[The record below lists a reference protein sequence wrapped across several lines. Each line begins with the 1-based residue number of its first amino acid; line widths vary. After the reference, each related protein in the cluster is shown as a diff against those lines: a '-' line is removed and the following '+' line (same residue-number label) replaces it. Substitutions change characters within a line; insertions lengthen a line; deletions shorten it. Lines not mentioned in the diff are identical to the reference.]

1 MKDQVDTLNKKNI
14 SSVYVNSSLPRNE
27 YYNILNNI
35 LENKYK
41 IIYIS
46 PERLEISNF
55 IEILKKIQISLI
67 IIDEAH
73 CVSQWGHNFRKSY
86 LNISNVISCFSFRP
100 IIAAFTATA
109 TEEVKFDIINILK
122 LKNPYIIKTGFNR
135 KNLSF
140 NVLFPSNKK
149 KFIINY
155 LNNNKKNSG
164 IIYCITR
171 KEVEILYYF
180 LKSLSF
186 NVTKY
191 HGGMS
196 EKERYKNQNNFL
208 LNKTSI
214 MVATNAF
221 GMGIDKP
228 NIRYVIHNNMPK
240 DLESYYQ
247 EAGRAGRDGLNS
259 ECYLLYSKKDIILN
273 NYLIKKNSKF
283 SNKYNE
289 YLKLNKMIEFCNTTK
304 CLRKYILEYFGETT
318 KFSNCNN
325 CSNCKKS
332 PFDNKFLRM

>member
-14 SSVYVNSSLPRNE
+14 PSVHINSTLSRTE
-27 YYNILNNI
+27 YYNILNKI

-41 IIYIS
+41 IIYIA
-46 PERLEISNF
+46 PERLEVSNF
-55 IEILKKIQISLI
+55 IEILKKINISLL

-73 CVSQWGHNFRKSY
+73 CISQWGHNFRKSY
-86 LNISNVISCFSFRP
+86 LNISNIISFLRFRP

-109 TEEVKFDIINILK
+109 TEQVTQDILNILK
-122 LKNPYIIKTGFNR
+122 LQNPYILKTGFNR

-140 NVLFPSNKK
+140 NVLFLSNKK
-149 KFIINY
+149 NFIVNYIN
-155 LNNNKKNSG
+155 NHKNNSG
-164 IIYCITR
+164 IIYCLTR
-171 KEVEILYYF
+171 KETDIMFFY

-196 EKERYKNQNNFL
+196 EKERNKNQNNFI
-208 LNKTSI
+208 LNKNSI
-214 MVATNAF
+214 MIATNAF

-247 EAGRAGRDGLNS
+247 EAGRAGRDGLSS

-273 NYLIKKNSKF
+273 NYLIKKNSNS
-283 SNKYNE
+283 SNTYNE
-289 YLKLNKMIEFCNTTK
+289 YVKLNKMIEYCNTSK
-304 CLRKYILEYFGETT
+304 CLRKYILEYFGEQPNFT
-318 KFSNCNN
+318 NCNN
-325 CSNCKKS
+325 CSNCKKLLKKRPNS
-332 PFDNKFLRM
+332 